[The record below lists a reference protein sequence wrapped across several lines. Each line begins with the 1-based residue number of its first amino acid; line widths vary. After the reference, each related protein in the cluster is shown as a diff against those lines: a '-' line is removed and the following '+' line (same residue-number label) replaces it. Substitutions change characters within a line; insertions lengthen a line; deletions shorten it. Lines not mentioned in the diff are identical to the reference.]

1 LNYKEKDLNKNIIN
15 LENFY
20 ISSKPNLVSNE
31 IKYQV
36 FNQLD
41 TLENFNEITKKQK
54 LNELY
59 KYTLKILFSNLF

>member
-1 LNYKEKDLNKNIIN
+1 LNYKEKDLNKNITN